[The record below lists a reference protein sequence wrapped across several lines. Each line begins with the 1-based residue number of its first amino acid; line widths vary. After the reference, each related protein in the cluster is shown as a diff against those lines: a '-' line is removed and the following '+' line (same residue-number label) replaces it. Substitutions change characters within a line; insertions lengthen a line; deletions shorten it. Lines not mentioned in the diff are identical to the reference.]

1 MQDYV
6 TLKVKVRSFPS
17 KGRARVHQS
26 VLPELAVKEGESL
39 SLMKYPQVSDD
50 KTKPVSVTAY
60 GDKQVGKGVIML
72 SPEDIA
78 ALGVAEG
85 DTIAVKRKV
94 PLTEKIT
101 KKAAPTG
108 TAVKEGATK
117 AGTAVKGGAT
127 KAGTA
132 VKTGATKAGQAV
144 EKGAK
149 DVAAKVKPPKE
160 EKK

>member
-17 KGRARVHQS
+17 KGRARVHES
-26 VLPELAVKEGESL
+26 VLPEIAVKEGDSI

-101 KKAAPTG
+101 KKTAPTG
-108 TAVKEGATK
+108 TAVKEDAVK
-117 AGTAVKGGAT
+117 AGS
-127 KAGTA
+127 A
-132 VKTGATKAGQAV
+132 VKTGAVKAGSAVKTGAVKAGQAV

-149 DVAAKVKPPKE
+149 DVSKKVKPPKE